1 MKRLLLLIFTL
12 TFLLNAQTLTPPAA
26 GDGLSEQTAY
36 EIATVDNLYWLSQ
49 NPTEWDK
56 YYKQTADIVISNMQL
71 WDGGNGF
78 TPIGNQYVNFTGDY
92 NGQGYVIDGLYIDR
106 GTENYVG
113 LFGWTGAVVIRQ
125 VNITNGTVVGA
136 SYAGLLLGYGDTIDL
151 VDCHVSGIVTVTDA
165 NSGGLA
171 GYISQ
176 GAVDSCSAQGV
187 VSGGDYRAG
196 LLIAGT
202 NSTNISGSF
211 AVGNVSGGEYVGG
224 LVGYFY
230 TGTISNCYARGVVEG
245 VESVSGFTGFT
256 SNITN
261 NNSYSAC
268 SVTASINRG
277 GMIGRQQSSASGS
290 ASCYWDSEISGLTPP
305 YDVDF
310 GNPTATANM
319 QLAATYVGWDAGVWD
334 LQDGQYPRLQWE
346 APVTGAAPLV
356 FTAGASDISATSAQ
370 LVGLVNPSGDASD
383 YYFEFTEVSG
393 DYSGASQTPLTAVG
407 DGEILL
413 PVSYNLSAGT
423 LAAASTYYYRL
434 VASNSFA
441 TVYGN
446 EKSFTTQPIEL
457 VEPVGNPR
465 QVSSLA
471 NLAWIIYT
479 EAAKDQNYILVNDID
494 LSDAASWNN
503 GAGFTPIGSQDAPFT
518 GSFDGDGYTLSGLTI
533 NNADKEYLGFF
544 AALGSGATI
553 SNLTLQSNSVTGGNN
568 TAVLAG
574 SADGASISNC
584 HIAGTSNVSG
594 RSYVSLLI
602 AQAVN
607 TDITDCT
614 VRGQIEGSSRVGGIA
629 GYIDVG
635 TISRCGA
642 AVQIPDG
649 GTYAGGLVGRGD
661 DLDITQSY
669 ATGSIAA
676 SGYAGGLIGYL
687 FITASAT
694 FNLSDCYSQVE
705 TVGSNYVGGLG
716 GRIIVFGSSDLAIAR
731 CYTTGLVGGDS
742 RVGAAFGYLDN
753 DAIVSNSYW
762 NTTTSGQS
770 VAVGDGSQSGFSGLS
785 DSNMKKEASYAA
797 WDFTSVWRIVEDE
810 SYPYLAWE
818 ESPGAAPGI
827 SGIEIL
833 SADFASVDLT
843 VTINANGS
851 PTTYFYRYG
860 LSPGQM
866 IYTTSPQFFGDGTAP
881 LPVNSSVSNLSEN
894 SLYYIRMVAE
904 NSNGSSQS
912 EIVTFHTTPF
922 YSMPTSGNGDPANP
936 WEISTIDELAWMMT
950 QSERWGDSFELVAD
964 LAIGTETA
972 SWFSG
977 LGFSPIGTYPT
988 MPFTG
993 QFNGNDYTIDGLTI
1007 ARPGSDYTAFFGY
1020 LQNATVSDI
1029 HFTGASVS
1037 GNDDTAGLVAFVSA
1051 SLIDNVSFSGNITG
1065 GRDAAGLVALA
1076 NDGTTDIFEA
1086 SVEVN
1091 VQASVGGYVA
1101 GIIAQAYDPVNIFAC
1116 SASGSVDAVNASAG
1130 GLAGQLV
1137 DSEVRNCQ
1145 SDMVIITASSAGGL
1159 INYARSSTLVTSFAY
1174 GIVNASSEAAGFV
1187 RLSNGSDFSD
1197 CYAQGPVTALGA
1209 AAGFFGRSLSSV
1221 STIDRCY
1228 ASGAVTAPAAS
1239 GFASDI
1245 GTSVFADCFWDVE
1258 ASGQSTSDGEQAGAI
1273 EGQNTAWMQTQAN
1286 FVNAGWDFT
1295 PVTGNWSINTATYPY
1310 LQWQIPATPVAPI
1323 ATTGAAS
1330 GVMSTEALLNGT
1342 LNPQGY
1348 TTTYYFQLGETSGDY
1363 NLGNFPVTPA
1373 NAGNGVLNV
1382 AVDASVSGLTPE
1394 TDYFF
1399 RLYAENIGG
1408 GTFGSEQTFHTP
1420 VATVEPPGSGSD
1432 FANAKEIS
1440 TLAQLLWVSESSA
1453 RWNLFY
1459 KLVADIDATPT
1470 AAYNQG
1476 AGFVPIG
1483 NASVAF
1489 TGGLDGQY
1497 YSIRNL
1503 SIDRGDENDIALIG
1517 QADGAVLRQVILDS
1531 VSINGQQNVAAMVGL
1546 ASGATVIEFC
1556 YANGQV
1562 NGSDNVG
1569 GIVGWMEGTSSL
1581 ANSYSKAQISGSQRV
1596 GGLTG
1601 YLVDGAIA
1609 DNYSIGQVT
1618 AVSFAGGLVGKRL
1631 NGTSSGS
1638 YWDKETSGQETSAA
1652 GIGRNTLQMQQG
1664 NNFSGWDFSNTWRIV
1679 DNFRYPDFA
1688 IESIVLGIRT
1698 GKTNDGLAM
1707 TFDDVGPGQY
1717 TFSVNYLSDFTPI
1730 GPPPSGMS
1738 IVSVYSWEFSGS
1750 LPLAASSVFASVKKN
1765 DVHGI
1770 RTPENIRWLQRETNA
1785 ADSAWNELNTTLD
1798 GNLISTTTGLFK
1810 YPSGIGVM
1818 ALGSTTADNPLPV
1831 ELAAFNASGDNGKI
1845 VLRWET
1851 FSELHNVG
1859 YRVFRSTNEDGLY
1872 EEISSWQVNQDLLGA
1887 GTSATGR
1894 KYFYTDDDYL
1904 LDNAVTYYYK
1914 LADED
1919 LSGHLT
1925 FHGPVSATPAFD
1937 LNDVSSPRTFKVH
1950 PNYPNPFN
1958 PTTTIV
1964 VDLEEFTDEALIEVY
1979 DITGRLVKT
1988 LYNGPINQYR
1998 IMVNW
2003 DGTNNAGNTLSTGM
2017 YFYRYRSA
2025 NRDIM
2030 RKMILMK

>member
-1 MKRLLLLIFTL
+1 MKRML
-12 TFLLNAQTLTPPAA
+12 FLYFAFVLGAVAQTAVPPV

-36 EIATVDNLYWLSQ
+36 EIATADNLYWLSQ

-78 TPIGNQYVNFTGDY
+78 TPIGNEYVNFTGNY
-92 NGQGYVIDGLYIDR
+92 NGQGYEIDGLYIDR

-113 LFGWTGAVVIRQ
+113 LFGRASTGIIRE
-125 VNITNGTVVGA
+125 ISIINGSVLGA
-136 SYAGLLLGYGDTIDL
+136 SYVGLLLGYGDTIDL
-151 VDCHVSGIVTVTDA
+151 VDCHASGIVTVTEA

-187 VSGGDYRAG
+187 VSGSDYRAG

-202 NSTNISGSF
+202 YATDISGSF

-224 LVGYFY
+224 LVGYFF

-277 GMIGRQQSSASGS
+277 GMIGRQQSAANGS
-290 ASCYWDSEISGLTPP
+290 ASCYWDAEVSGLTPP

-356 FTAGASDISATSAQ
+356 FTAEASDISATFARLKGS
-370 LVGLVNPSGDASD
+370 VNPSGDATD
-383 YYFEFTEVSG
+383 YYFELTEVSG
-393 DYSGASQTPLTAVG
+393 DYSGASQTPLTALG

-413 PVSYNLSAGT
+413 PVSYSLSPGA
-423 LAAASTYYYRL
+423 LAVASTYYYRL

-446 EKSFTTQPIEL
+446 EKSFTTKPIDL

-471 NLAWIIYT
+471 NLAWISYT
-479 EAAKDQNYILVNDID
+479 AGALDQNYILVNDID
-494 LSDAASWNN
+494 LSDAASWDN
-503 GAGFTPIGSQDAPFT
+503 GAGFTPIASLDAPFT

-544 AALGSGATI
+544 AALGSGAVV
-553 SNLTLQSNSVTGGNN
+553 SNLTMQNNSITGNN
-568 TAVLAG
+568 YSAVLAA

-584 HIAGTSNVSG
+584 HITGTSNVSG
-594 RSYVSLLI
+594 GSDVSLLI
-602 AQAVN
+602 ALAVD

-614 VRGQIEGSSRVGGIA
+614 VSGQIEGISRLGGIA
-629 GYIDVG
+629 GSFDLGAIN
-635 TISRCGA
+635 RCGA
-642 AVQIPDG
+642 AVQILDG
-649 GTYAGGLVGRGD
+649 GSNVGGLVGRGD

-676 SGYAGGLIGYL
+676 SGHAGGLIGYL
-687 FITASAT
+687 YITASAT
-694 FNLSDCYSQVE
+694 FYLSDCYSRVE
-705 TVGSNYVGGLG
+705 TVGSSFVGGLG
-716 GRIIVFGSSDLAIAR
+716 GRIVVSGSSDLAIAR
-731 CYTTGLVGGDS
+731 CYATGLVGGDS
-742 RVGAAFGYLDN
+742 RVGAAVGYLDN
-753 DAIVSNSYW
+753 DAIVSASYW

-770 VAVGDGSQSGFSGLS
+770 VAVGTGLQSGFSGLS

-827 SGIEIL
+827 SGFEIL
-833 SADFASVDLT
+833 SADFDSVNLT
-843 VTINANGS
+843 AMINANGS
-851 PTTYFYRYG
+851 PTTYYYRYG
-860 LSPGQM
+860 LSPEQM
-866 IYTTSPQFFGDGTAP
+866 FNVSSPQFFGDGSAP
-881 LPVNSSVSNLSEN
+881 LPVSSVVSNLDEN
-894 SLYYIRMVAE
+894 SLYYIRLVAE
-904 NSNGSSQS
+904 NSNGRSES

-936 WEISTIDELAWMMT
+936 WEISNLDELAWMMT

-1007 ARPGSDYTAFFGY
+1007 ARPGSDYIAFFGY
-1020 LQNATVSDI
+1020 LQNATVRDI

-1116 SASGSVDAVNASAG
+1116 SASGSIDAVNANVG
-1130 GLAGQLV
+1130 GLAGRLW

-1145 SDMVIITASSAGGL
+1145 SDMVIISAETAAGV
-1159 INYARSSTLVTSFAY
+1159 INYARNSAIIASFAY
-1174 GIVNASSEAAGFV
+1174 GIVNASIEAAGFV
-1187 RLSNGSDFSD
+1187 RLSYGSDFSD

-1209 AAGFFGRSLSSV
+1209 AAGFFGRALSTA

-1228 ASGAVTAPAAS
+1228 ASGAVSAPAAS

-1258 ASGQSTSDGEQAGAI
+1258 ASGQSSSNGEQVGAI

-1286 FVNAGWDFT
+1286 FVTAGWDFT
-1295 PVTGNWSINTATYPY
+1295 PVTGDWSINTATYPF
-1310 LQWQIPATPVAPI
+1310 LQWQAPATPVAPI

-1342 LNPQGY
+1342 VNPQSY
-1348 TTTYYFQLGETSGDY
+1348 ATTYYFQLGETSGDY

-1373 NAGNGVLNV
+1373 NAGSGVLNI
-1382 AVDASVSGLTPE
+1382 AVDASVTGLTPE

-1399 RLYAENIGG
+1399 RLYAENTGG
-1408 GTFGSEQTFHTP
+1408 GTFGAEQTFHTP

-1440 TLAQLLWVSESSA
+1440 TLAQLLWVGESST

-1497 YSIRNL
+1497 YRIRNL
-1503 SIDRGDENDIALIG
+1503 SIDRGAENDIALIG
-1517 QADGAVLRQVILDS
+1517 RADGAVLRQVILDS
-1531 VSINGQQNVAAMVGL
+1531 ASINGQQNVAAMVGF
-1546 ASGATVIEFC
+1546 ASGATVIEYCF
-1556 YANGQV
+1556 ANGQV
-1562 NGSDNVG
+1562 NGSANVG

-1581 ANSYSKAQISGSQRV
+1581 ANSYSKAQVTGGQRV

-1601 YLVDGAIA
+1601 YLVEGAIE

-1631 NGTSSGS
+1631 NGTAIGS
-1638 YWDKETSGQETSAA
+1638 FWDKQLSGQTTSAA
-1652 GIGRNTLQMQQG
+1652 GSGLTSASMKDSTTYKNA
-1664 NNFSGWDFSNTWRIV
+1664 GWDFANSWRMVQQQSYPEFPTLNLLITGPTHFSNYDIILAFSQTDAGFFAPVSIQFILDELPFGNVPPGILSVSSYGWEI
-1679 DNFRYPDFA
+1679 DNTGLFDEQYASLLLP
-1688 IESIVLGIRT
+1688 VYNGLG
-1698 GKTNDGLAM
+1698 
-1707 TFDDVGPGQY
+1707 V
-1717 TFSVNYLSDFTPI
+1717 
-1730 GPPPSGMS
+1730 
-1738 IVSVYSWEFSGS
+1738 
-1750 LPLAASSVFASVKKN
+1750 AS
-1765 DVHGI
+1765 
-1770 RTPENIRWLQRETNA
+1770 PENVIFMQREANQLGQNW
-1785 ADSAWNELNTTLD
+1785 SELSTAPQGD
-1798 GNLISTTTGLFK
+1798 NLISTAPPNEYGNS
-1810 YPSGIGVM
+1810 YGAI
-1818 ALGSTTADNPLPV
+1818 ALGTYTGDNSLPV
-1831 ELAAFNASGDNGKI
+1831 EL
-1845 VLRWET
+1845 
-1851 FSELHNVG
+1851 
-1859 YRVFRSTNEDGLY
+1859 
-1872 EEISSWQVNQDLLGA
+1872 
-1887 GTSATGR
+1887 GTMSATGGPGKVTLQWVTESEVDNLGFTIFR
-1894 KYFYTDDDYL
+1894 RHGDDLYVEVASYRSDDDLRGLGTTAAGQTYAYV
-1904 LDNAVTYYYK
+1904 DNDPGLVAGDTYVYRLTSTDRNGQVHYHPEVEAVPELIAY
-1914 LADED
+1914 
-1919 LSGHLT
+1919 T
-1925 FHGPVSATPAFD
+1925 FEV
-1937 LNDVSSPRTFKVH
+1937 RQ
-1950 PNYPNPFN
+1950 NYPNPFN
-1958 PTTTIV
+1958 PSTTIEITV
-1964 VDLEEFTDEALIEVY
+1964 AELIDQATVEVY
-1979 DITGRLVKT
+1979 DILGRKIKT
-1988 LYNGPINQYR
+1988 LFDGPVQQHRLRLLWEGDNEH
-1998 IMVNW
+1998 
-2003 DGTNNAGNTLSTGM
+2003 GNRVGSGV

-2025 NRDIM
+2025 THNVV
-2030 RKMILMK
+2030 RKMMLLR